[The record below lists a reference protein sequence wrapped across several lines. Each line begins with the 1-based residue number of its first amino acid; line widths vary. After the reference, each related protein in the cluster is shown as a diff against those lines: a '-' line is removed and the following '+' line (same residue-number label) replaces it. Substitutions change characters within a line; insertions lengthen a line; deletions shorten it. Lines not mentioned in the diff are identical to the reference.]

1 MNDAKLF
8 NRFPELI
15 SPDLILRKITTKNL
29 EDLYEICSN
38 DNLYLYRPSQAK
50 KNYALVYNLITQYQR
65 DYAKQKSMVIG
76 IYLRSAQDKLVG
88 FVEVYN
94 FDKLVNMANIGY
106 VLNETYWGQGIASK
120 AVHMTTSYLFGTGGL
135 NRIQAYV
142 VSENVRSRHVLL
154 RNHFT
159 HEGTLREGIHWP
171 DKGVIDIELFAL
183 LKREHHA
190 NLFPD

>member
-8 NRFPELI
+8 NRFPELV
-15 SPDLILRKITTKNL
+15 SQDLILRKITTKHL

-38 DNLYLYRPSQAK
+38 DNLYTYRPSQAK
-50 KNYALVYNLITQYQR
+50 KNYALVYNLISQYQR
-65 DYAKQKSMVIG
+65 DYEKQKSMVIG
-76 IYLRSAQDKLVG
+76 IYLRSAGEKLVG

-94 FDKLVNMANIGY
+94 FDKIVNMANIGY
-106 VLNETYWGQGIASK
+106 VLNEDYWGQGIASR
-120 AVHMTTSYLFGTGGL
+120 AVHMVISYLFKVGGL

-142 VSENVRSRHVLL
+142 LKENISSRHVLL

-159 HEGTLREGIHWP
+159 HEGTLRQGIYWP

-183 LKREHHA
+183 LSCDFVE
-190 NLFPD
+190 NTYN